1 MRDAQHRTLASR
13 VREGDHCLERGT
25 WRRGGRFSGDLFDE
39 RGKVIPREDGGFLP
53 VLEGGATVD
62 EPRGDR
68 LAGELGAP
76 VVEAGKEVG
85 RDGLAGFD
93 FHGVEGI
100 RSGFDEGVDFV
111 AFFVSEEMEG
121 GLEAVIGLR
130 LEDLGHDPV
139 FKQGTALGVDA
150 EVVGSAHADEP
161 GSEPGIAEVELGR
174 FDEALVEIGE
184 PRADQKHQMAGLE
197 YGQPGLGG
205 DAGDAGVRRERGDVE
220 KLADPPGTEL
230 DEALESGEILDVEN
244 LPHIPLQVGADVILK
259 PNGGIDRAVMDR
271 RKKTGMEQGV
281 H

>member
-1 MRDAQHRTLASR
+1 M
-13 VREGDHCLERGT
+13 
-25 WRRGGRFSGDLFDE
+25 
-39 RGKVIPREDGGFLP
+39 
-53 VLEGGATVD
+53 D

-76 VVEAGKEVG
+76 VVEAGEEVG

-111 AFFVSEEMEG
+111 AFFVAEEMEG
-121 GLEAVIGLR
+121 GLEAVIRLR
-130 LEDLGHDPV
+130 LEELGHDPV

-150 EVVGSAHADEP
+150 DVVGSAHADEP

-174 FDEALVEIGE
+174 LDEAFVQVGE
-184 PRADQKHQMAGLE
+184 PRTDEENEVAGLE
-197 YGQPGLGG
+197 HGQPGLGG
-205 DAGDAGVRRERGDVE
+205 DAGDAGVRRKRGDVE

-230 DEALESGEILDVEN
+230 DEALKRGEILNVEN

-271 RKKTGMEQGV
+271 REKTGMEQGV